1 MTEPMVNILYSVP
14 YVMFLPIIIFW
25 FGIDNTSRVIVI
37 VWAAILPLIINITAG
52 VRNLDSDYTRV
63 ATVFCTPRLKFF
75 YTIALPATLP
85 YILAGMRLA
94 VGRALVG
101 AIVAELFLA
110 SQGLGYF
117 VQTQTSNFNMDS
129 AMAGIVHPRR
139 ARPAAELGRPARSNA
154 VSPTGQV
161 QNETTKHFLAAGL
174 LLGLTACSPAARK
187 RGQTVAADAN
197 GALPVKIGYTA
208 LGAGYSDLYIAAGLR
223 HLRQA
228 RPEREAHPA
237 QRQLAAGRRAVP
249 ATASRSAS
257 ASRPDTAAA
266 IMKGADLKYV
276 AMSEPHYNLEM
287 WASPDIKSVADLKGK
302 KVAIT
307 SPGSESDFGLTAL
320 LEANG
325 IKR

>member
-1 MTEPMVNILYSVP
+1 VNSAWVQRHRSGLLGAAGILIVLVLWQLATAFGLVDVSFSSNPLRIAAAEGKLFGSGEIYPALGATGLELLWGLGITFVLGIPVGLVLGRSKVLHDMTEPMVNILYSVP

-85 YILAGMRLA
+85 YILAGVRLA

-129 AMAGIVHPRR
+129 AMAGIVILAVLALVLNWAVRLVERR
-139 ARPAAELGRPARSNA
+139 F
-154 VSPTGQV
+154 T
-161 QNETTKHFLAAGL
+161 HWAG
-174 LLGLTACSPAARK
+174 
-187 RGQTVAADAN
+187 
-197 GALPVKIGYTA
+197 
-208 LGAGYSDLYIAAGLR
+208 
-223 HLRQA
+223 
-228 RPEREAHPA
+228 A
-237 QRQLAAGRRAVP
+237 Q
-249 ATASRSAS
+249 
-257 ASRPDTAAA
+257 
-266 IMKGADLKYV
+266 
-276 AMSEPHYNLEM
+276 
-287 WASPDIKSVADLKGK
+287 
-302 KVAIT
+302 
-307 SPGSESDFGLTAL
+307 
-320 LEANG
+320 
-325 IKR
+325 